1 MESLIVRHGSRGTRS
16 TLDGLEK
23 SDTGGG
29 PVYHKVKDR
38 LHLLP
43 HRDTAPVFSGRVHTA
58 DDYHGDLSPHRVLK
72 RGLVHTSLIDF
83 TLRTCLVAL

>member
-43 HRDTAPVFSGRVHTA
+43 HRDTAPVVYTLLTTTMETS
-58 DDYHGDLSPHRVLK
+58 VLTESSNAAWCI
-72 RGLVHTSLIDF
+72 LH
-83 TLRTCLVAL
+83 